1 MLVRRVNGSSL
12 ELYEN
17 GTELILG
24 ITETVVNGD
33 LLMKLRGILR
43 NDLVYEFDDELSAA
57 VSVGKNVV
65 LDFSDVR
72 YIASA
77 ALKTLLRM
85 QQKIDISNSGQEMRI
100 SNASDEVMKVFSESG
115 LINLLQFEGRE

>member
-1 MLVRRVNGSSL
+1 MLVRKVTGNLL

-17 GTELILG
+17 GVEVLG
-24 ITETVVNGD
+24 ISETVVSGE
-33 LLMKLRGILR
+33 LVMKLRGILR

-65 LDFSDVR
+65 LDFSEVK

-77 ALKTLLRM
+77 VLKTLLRM
-85 QQKIDISNSGQEMRI
+85 QQKIDMSNSGQEMRI
-100 SNASDEVMKVFSESG
+100 SNVSDDVTKIFTESG